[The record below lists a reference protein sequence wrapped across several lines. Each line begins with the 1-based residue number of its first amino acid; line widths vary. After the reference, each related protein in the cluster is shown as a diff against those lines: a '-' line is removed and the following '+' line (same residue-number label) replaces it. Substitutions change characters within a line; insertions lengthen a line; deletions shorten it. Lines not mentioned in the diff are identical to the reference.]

1 MKFLLFLS
9 PTLCSLSLFLK
20 FPLVS
25 SFIFSKRRT
34 SDEQKFY
41 WYGNVTSHFFLS
53 YLKYIKVVSHF
64 FQSLNLNWNNSCVR
78 WRSSLRLSLEDIM
91 RTIDTNAEFCWKK
104 KLWFEIGKTEV
115 VNTLT
120 SCSSNCILPFFKSC
134 AKEGFDSQILEV
146 LDQGNESV
154 VFFFSFLFFFL
165 NKICVSNLKR
175 LFRI

>member
-9 PTLCSLSLFLK
+9 PTLCSLSFLFK
-20 FPLVS
+20 FPLVFS
-25 SFIFSKRRT
+25 YIFSKRRT
-34 SDEQKFY
+34 SDVQKFC
-41 WYGNVTSHFFLS
+41 WYGNVTSHFSLS
-53 YLKYIKVVSHF
+53 CMYIKVVSHF
-64 FQSLNLNWNNSCVR
+64 FQSLNLNWNNSCFR

-104 KLWFEIGKTEV
+104 NLWFEIGKTGV

-154 VFFFSFLFFFL
+154 VFFFSFFFF
-165 NKICVSNLKR
+165 
-175 LFRI
+175 

>member
-1 MKFLLFLS
+1 
-9 PTLCSLSLFLK
+9 
-20 FPLVS
+20 
-25 SFIFSKRRT
+25 
-34 SDEQKFY
+34 
-41 WYGNVTSHFFLS
+41 
-53 YLKYIKVVSHF
+53 
-64 FQSLNLNWNNSCVR
+64 
-78 WRSSLRLSLEDIM
+78 M

-154 VFFFSFLFFFL
+154 VFFFSFLFLFFKQNLCFESKTSLSDL
-165 NKICVSNLKR
+165 NVADGMHLTTKR
-175 LFRI
+175 F